1 MKESKEEED
10 DESDNEMGFGLFDD
24 EDSFEYSEE
33 SSSGEEE
40 GEEVC
45 ELHLNLIR
53 LIEGVLLTRH
63 YMEGCGNSELTAG
76 HFDIFSS
83 CSPYTLY
90 TVSLYRTFTRFIQQ
104 CSV

>member
-1 MKESKEEED
+1 MKENKEKED

-33 SSSGEEE
+33 SSSEEEE

-63 YMEGCGNSELTAG
+63 YIEGCGNSELTAG
-76 HFDIFSS
+76 HFDIFILLPIYFIYSF
-83 CSPYTLY
+83 TLPN
-90 TVSLYRTFTRFIQQ
+90 IH
-104 CSV
+104 